1 MTNYQHGWKAV
12 DPEEGKKYRVT
23 FPEKHKADAGSIISW
38 KIYTV
43 KSIMHHQ
50 VYDFTSNMFRNTDK
64 IESVIFEEHPL
75 TLYNYEAFTFYP
87 VLEGLPK

>member
-43 KSIMHHQ
+43 KTL
-50 VYDFTSNMFRNTDK
+50 VYPLKIQLFYEPFTIDEPTH
-64 IESVIFEEHPL
+64 IIFEEHPD
-75 TLYNYEAFTFYP
+75 TVYEYRIFTFYP
-87 VLEGLPK
+87 VVDNL